1 MSIAMFATPA
11 FAQDTPENV
20 QSTTRWPREG
30 PPHAAAARS
39 ESIRMRRMQASCRFD
54 VLPCPGI
61 QTRASARRSH
71 PNTGSGRLLPAL
83 TVETV
88 RGTNAP
94 AMNGTTLNY
103 VEMVTH
109 GGPVVSGVLIIL
121 VLSSL
126 ASWTI
131 IFRKVLH
138 LRRAQAES
146 LQFLETFWRSKRLD
160 SIYAATEQM
169 PVSPV
174 AQVFRAGYV
183 ELSKVTQAKGHP
195 DDENAPMED
204 QLGGFENVERALARA
219 SNAELT
225 ALETQVPFLG
235 TTAAAAPFVGLF
247 GTVWGIMGA
256 FRDIYAA
263 GNANLATV
271 ARPISEALIA
281 TAVGLFAAIPALVA
295 FNAFNSRIRVL
306 DNEMRNFSAD

>member
-1 MSIAMFATPA
+1 
-11 FAQDTPENV
+11 
-20 QSTTRWPREG
+20 
-30 PPHAAAARS
+30 
-39 ESIRMRRMQASCRFD
+39 
-54 VLPCPGI
+54 
-61 QTRASARRSH
+61 
-71 PNTGSGRLLPAL
+71 
-83 TVETV
+83 
-88 RGTNAP
+88 
-94 AMNGTTLNY
+94 MNGSLDY

-109 GGPVVSGVLIIL
+109 GGPVVTGVLILL
-121 VLSSL
+121 VASSL

-131 IFRKVLH
+131 IFRKLLH

-146 LQFLETFWRSKRLD
+146 VRFLETFWRSKRLD
-160 SIYAATEQM
+160 SIYGEAEQM

-183 ELSKVTQAKGHP
+183 ELSKVTQAQPASEEAAMH
-195 DDENAPMED
+195 D

-219 SNAELT
+219 ANAELT
-225 ALETQVPFLG
+225 GLEQQIPFLG

-306 DNEMRNFSAD
+306 DNEMRNFSADFLNIIKRHIFKKAA

>member
-1 MSIAMFATPA
+1 
-11 FAQDTPENV
+11 
-20 QSTTRWPREG
+20 
-30 PPHAAAARS
+30 
-39 ESIRMRRMQASCRFD
+39 MQ
-54 VLPCPGI
+54 
-61 QTRASARRSH
+61 
-71 PNTGSGRLLPAL
+71 GS
-83 TVETV
+83 
-88 RGTNAP
+88 
-94 AMNGTTLNY
+94 LNY
-103 VEMVTH
+103 LDMVTH
-109 GGPVVSGVLIIL
+109 GGPIVEGTLLIL
-121 VLSSL
+121 LLASL

-146 LQFLETFWRSKRLD
+146 VQFLETFWRSKRLD
-160 SIYAATEQM
+160 TIYTATEQM

-183 ELSKVTQAKGHP
+183 ELSKVTQAQPAADSDAAMH
-195 DDENAPMED
+195 D

-219 SNAELT
+219 ANAELT
-225 ALETQVPFLG
+225 ALEMQVPFLG

-295 FNAFNSRIRVL
+295 YNAFNSRIRVL
-306 DNEMRNFSAD
+306 DNEMRNFSADFLNIIKRHIFKKAA

>member
-1 MSIAMFATPA
+1 
-11 FAQDTPENV
+11 
-20 QSTTRWPREG
+20 
-30 PPHAAAARS
+30 
-39 ESIRMRRMQASCRFD
+39 
-54 VLPCPGI
+54 
-61 QTRASARRSH
+61 
-71 PNTGSGRLLPAL
+71 
-83 TVETV
+83 
-88 RGTNAP
+88 
-94 AMNGTTLNY
+94 MNGSLNY
-103 VEMVTH
+103 LEMVTH
-109 GGPVVSGVLIIL
+109 GGPVVTGVLLIL

-131 IFRKVLH
+131 IFRKLLH

-146 LQFLETFWRSKRLD
+146 VRFLETFWRSKRLD
-160 SIYAATEQM
+160 SIFGEAEQM

-183 ELSKVTQAKGHP
+183 ELSKVTQAQPAAGEDAAMH
-195 DDENAPMED
+195 D

-219 SNAELT
+219 ANAELT
-225 ALETQVPFLG
+225 GLEQQIPFLG

-306 DNEMRNFSAD
+306 DNEMRNFSADFLNIIKRHIFKKAA

>member
-1 MSIAMFATPA
+1 
-11 FAQDTPENV
+11 
-20 QSTTRWPREG
+20 
-30 PPHAAAARS
+30 
-39 ESIRMRRMQASCRFD
+39 
-54 VLPCPGI
+54 
-61 QTRASARRSH
+61 
-71 PNTGSGRLLPAL
+71 
-83 TVETV
+83 
-88 RGTNAP
+88 
-94 AMNGTTLNY
+94 MNGSLNY

-109 GGPVVSGVLIIL
+109 GGPVVTGVLVLL
-121 VLSSL
+121 VASSL

-131 IFRKVLH
+131 IFRKLLH

-146 LQFLETFWRSKRLD
+146 VRFLETFWRSKRLD
-160 SIYAATEQM
+160 SIYGEAEQM

-183 ELSKVTQAKGHP
+183 ELSKVTQAQPAGEEAAMH
-195 DDENAPMED
+195 D

-219 SNAELT
+219 ANAELT
-225 ALETQVPFLG
+225 GLEQQIPFLG

-306 DNEMRNFSAD
+306 DNEMRNFSADFLNIIKRHIFKKAA

>member
-1 MSIAMFATPA
+1 
-11 FAQDTPENV
+11 
-20 QSTTRWPREG
+20 
-30 PPHAAAARS
+30 
-39 ESIRMRRMQASCRFD
+39 
-54 VLPCPGI
+54 
-61 QTRASARRSH
+61 
-71 PNTGSGRLLPAL
+71 
-83 TVETV
+83 
-88 RGTNAP
+88 
-94 AMNGTTLNY
+94 MNGSSLNY
-103 VEMVTH
+103 FEMVTH
-109 GGPVVSGVLIIL
+109 AGPIVTGTLLIL
-121 VLSSL
+121 VLASVG
-126 ASWTI
+126 SWTV

-146 LQFLETFWRSKRLD
+146 VRFLETFWRSKRLD
-160 SIYAATEQM
+160 SIYSATDEM

-183 ELSKVTQAKGHP
+183 ELSKVTQQPQGSGEEAAMH
-195 DDENAPMED
+195 D

-219 SNAELT
+219 ANAELT
-225 ALETQVPFLG
+225 TLEMQIPFLG

-295 FNAFNSRIRVL
+295 YNAFNSRIRVL
-306 DNEMRNFSAD
+306 DNEMRNFSADFLNIIKRHIFKKAA

>member
-1 MSIAMFATPA
+1 
-11 FAQDTPENV
+11 
-20 QSTTRWPREG
+20 
-30 PPHAAAARS
+30 
-39 ESIRMRRMQASCRFD
+39 
-54 VLPCPGI
+54 
-61 QTRASARRSH
+61 
-71 PNTGSGRLLPAL
+71 
-83 TVETV
+83 
-88 RGTNAP
+88 
-94 AMNGTTLNY
+94 MNSSLNY

-109 GGPVVSGVLIIL
+109 GGPVVTAVLIIL

-138 LRRAQAES
+138 LRRAQRES
-146 LQFLETFWRSKRLD
+146 VAFLDHFWRSKRLD
-160 SIYAATEQM
+160 SIYVASEEM
-169 PVSPV
+169 PLSPV

-183 ELSKVTQAKGHP
+183 ELSKVTQAQP
-195 DDENAPMED
+195 ADAEVPMHD

-219 SNAELT
+219 ANAELT
-225 ALETQVPFLG
+225 ALEQQTPFLG

-281 TAVGLFAAIPALVA
+281 TAMGLFAAIPALVA
-295 FNAFNSRIRVL
+295 YNAFNSRIRVL
-306 DNEMRNFSAD
+306 DNEMRNFSADFLNIIKRHIFKKAA

>member
-1 MSIAMFATPA
+1 MS
-11 FAQDTPENV
+11 
-20 QSTTRWPREG
+20 G
-30 PPHAAAARS
+30 
-39 ESIRMRRMQASCRFD
+39 
-54 VLPCPGI
+54 G
-61 QTRASARRSH
+61 
-71 PNTGSGRLLPAL
+71 
-83 TVETV
+83 
-88 RGTNAP
+88 
-94 AMNGTTLNY
+94 LNY
-103 VEMVTH
+103 WEMVRH
-109 GGPVVSGVLIIL
+109 SGPIVAGVLVIL
-121 VLSSL
+121 ILSSL

-131 IFRKVLH
+131 IFRKALH
-138 LRRAQAES
+138 LRRAQSES
-146 LQFLETFWRSKRLD
+146 VEFLETFWRSKRLD
-160 SIYAATEQM
+160 SIYQATEGM

-183 ELSKVTQAKGHP
+183 ELSKVTQAQPAQEEGSLHV
-195 DDENAPMED
+195 

-219 SNAELT
+219 ANAELT

-295 FNAFNSRIRVL
+295 YNAFNSRIRVL
-306 DNEMRNFSAD
+306 DNEMRNFSADFLNIIKRHIFKKAA

>member
-1 MSIAMFATPA
+1 
-11 FAQDTPENV
+11 
-20 QSTTRWPREG
+20 
-30 PPHAAAARS
+30 
-39 ESIRMRRMQASCRFD
+39 
-54 VLPCPGI
+54 
-61 QTRASARRSH
+61 
-71 PNTGSGRLLPAL
+71 
-83 TVETV
+83 
-88 RGTNAP
+88 
-94 AMNGTTLNY
+94 MNGSLNY
-103 VEMVTH
+103 LELVIH
-109 GGPVVSGVLIIL
+109 GGPIVTGVLVIL
-121 VLSSL
+121 ILSSL

-138 LRRAQAES
+138 LRRAQQES
-146 LQFLETFWRSKRLD
+146 LRFLETFWRSKRLD
-160 SIYAATEQM
+160 SIYAATEEL

-183 ELSKVTQAKGHP
+183 ELSKVTQAQPAQSEDAGMH
-195 DDENAPMED
+195 D

-219 SNAELT
+219 ANTELT
-225 ALETQVPFLG
+225 ALEMQIPFLG

-306 DNEMRNFSAD
+306 ENEMRNFSSDFLNIIKRHIFKKAG

>member
-1 MSIAMFATPA
+1 
-11 FAQDTPENV
+11 
-20 QSTTRWPREG
+20 
-30 PPHAAAARS
+30 
-39 ESIRMRRMQASCRFD
+39 
-54 VLPCPGI
+54 
-61 QTRASARRSH
+61 
-71 PNTGSGRLLPAL
+71 
-83 TVETV
+83 
-88 RGTNAP
+88 
-94 AMNGTTLNY
+94 MNPSLNY
-103 VEMVTH
+103 LEMVTH
-109 GGPVVSGVLIIL
+109 GGPIVTGVLLIL
-121 VLSSL
+121 VLSSV

-138 LRRAQAES
+138 LRRAQQES
-146 LQFLETFWRSKRLD
+146 LRFLETFWRSKRLD
-160 SIYAATEQM
+160 TIYAATEEL

-183 ELSKVTQAKGHP
+183 ELSKVTQAQPSQSEETAMH
-195 DDENAPMED
+195 D

-219 SNAELT
+219 ANAELA
-225 ALETQVPFLG
+225 ALEMQIPFLG

-295 FNAFNSRIRVL
+295 YNAFNTRIRVL
-306 DNEMRNFSAD
+306 DNEMRNFSADFLNIIKRHIFKKAA

>member
-1 MSIAMFATPA
+1 
-11 FAQDTPENV
+11 
-20 QSTTRWPREG
+20 
-30 PPHAAAARS
+30 
-39 ESIRMRRMQASCRFD
+39 
-54 VLPCPGI
+54 
-61 QTRASARRSH
+61 
-71 PNTGSGRLLPAL
+71 
-83 TVETV
+83 
-88 RGTNAP
+88 
-94 AMNGTTLNY
+94 MNGSLNY
-103 VEMVTH
+103 LELVIH
-109 GGPVVSGVLIIL
+109 GGPIVTGVLLIL
-121 VLSSL
+121 ILSSL

-138 LRRAQAES
+138 LRKAQQES
-146 LQFLETFWRSKRLD
+146 LRFLETFWRSKRLD
-160 SIYAATEQM
+160 SIYAATEEL

-183 ELSKVTQAKGHP
+183 ELSKVTQAQPQQSEDAAMH
-195 DDENAPMED
+195 D

-219 SNAELT
+219 ANAELT
-225 ALETQVPFLG
+225 ALEMQIPFLG

-295 FNAFNSRIRVL
+295 YNAFNSRIRVL
-306 DNEMRNFSAD
+306 DNEMRNFSSDFLNIIKRHIFKKAA

>member
-1 MSIAMFATPA
+1 
-11 FAQDTPENV
+11 
-20 QSTTRWPREG
+20 
-30 PPHAAAARS
+30 
-39 ESIRMRRMQASCRFD
+39 
-54 VLPCPGI
+54 
-61 QTRASARRSH
+61 
-71 PNTGSGRLLPAL
+71 
-83 TVETV
+83 
-88 RGTNAP
+88 
-94 AMNGTTLNY
+94 MNGSLNY
-103 VEMVTH
+103 LEMVTH
-109 GGPVVSGVLIIL
+109 GGPIVTGVLLIL
-121 VLSSL
+121 VLSSI

-138 LRRAQAES
+138 LRRAQGES
-146 LQFLETFWRSKRLD
+146 VKFLETFWRSKRLD
-160 SIYAATEQM
+160 SIYAASEEMAQ
-169 PVSPV
+169 SPV

-183 ELSKVTQAKGHP
+183 ELSKVTQGQPSGSEEVAMH
-195 DDENAPMED
+195 D

-219 SNAELT
+219 ANAELT
-225 ALETQVPFLG
+225 ALEMQIPFLG

-306 DNEMRNFSAD
+306 DNEMRNFSADFLNIIKRHIFKKAA